1 VPLYFSSVLAMN
13 CKMGAFLGILAGFF
27 ILGYAV
33 VECHNMLHGLDGS
46 IEQTQRQVEAV
57 RAKIAAKTTA
67 HAQVEP
73 TAPDVYADRHSDLLN
88 RLIALEHQVMHLTGR
103 ESRENEEQDNEIQSI
118 SERPEE
124 ILQEVLNSP
133 PPPTVADIFS
143 RDAGN
148 SHWGAE
154 FASRILAQYHS
165 EPYFHR
171 FGGKFEGRCKSRSC
185 QFRWIV
191 PYINLDDPDFTL
203 AEMELMAIAT
213 RGDTEVNQVHTERQ
227 TKEGQT
233 VISVYVTKL

>member
-1 VPLYFSSVLAMN
+1 
-13 CKMGAFLGILAGFF
+13 LGIFAGLFA
-27 ILGYAV
+27 LGYAV
-33 VECHNMLHGLDGS
+33 VECHKMLHRLDGS

-57 RAKIAAKTTA
+57 RAEIAAKTTP
-67 HAQVEP
+67 HAQAEP
-73 TAPDVYADRHSDLLN
+73 TLPNVYADSNSDLLN
-88 RLIALEHQVMHLTGR
+88 RLIALEHQVMYLTGR
-103 ESRENEEQDNEIQSI
+103 ESRENEEPDYETRSS
-118 SERPEE
+118 SERSEE
-124 ILQEVLNSP
+124 ILQEVLSSP

-154 FASRILAQYHS
+154 FASRIMGQYQN

-191 PYINLDDPDFTL
+191 PYINLDDPEFTL

-213 RGDTEVNQVHTERQ
+213 RGDPEVNQVHTDRQ
-227 TKEGQT
+227 TEEGQT
-233 VISVYVTKL
+233 VIYVYVKK